1 MGRCSC
7 RIMANNGRLEVKLVV
22 AARAAGLDLTMDMVF
37 RYPVLSEMALR
48 MGSLKPAVNGKGQEI
63 DPPPFSLL
71 EFGGDSEKVAALCE
85 EASVQCNLN
94 TPPKTTQI
102 QDIFPASS
110 LQAGLLLSYLKNPG
124 AYMLQSV
131 HHIPTSARLDR
142 TRLKSAWENVVRRE
156 SCLRSRF
163 VEHDGDIYQVVLGD
177 EPLRW
182 SDLKGEHDLNQLLV
196 LEQGRRFQLGEP
208 MSWLT
213 LVPTARGHNASA
225 FALLWTIHHALVD
238 GWSTSLIIS
247 EVEKEYFYL
256 GQDNCKDLDGDSL
269 ALSIKSRPQLP
280 ATTPPY
286 QRFIRH
292 CINQEQSKS
301 SKLFWEK
308 NLEGTQQS
316 VFPVCP
322 SAAAPQPTSVLEQ
335 HIVIPLKSPLNCTP
349 ATLVQAA
356 WFLLLGIHSGGVVD
370 PEDDVDIV
378 TGITLNGR
386 SPSVDDIENIAG
398 PTITTAPF
406 RMPLSPNL
414 SLTRYLQSVQEHYLS
429 ILAHEQFGLQNI
441 QRLSPSAETACH
453 FQSLLVIQS
462 VVEGAKCS
470 GTCEGSQG
478 RLFEIQTESY
488 TSVDY
493 ALNMDC
499 ELKGMRKL
507 GDADGAELPIFFKV
521 IFDPH
526 IISEAKMQRMFVQ
539 LEHLMKELADASCGE
554 QQLKQVRDLLGA
566 ACEADLKQIE
576 EWNET
581 LTYPCPLVTSK
592 SCVHDLI
599 KKQCQLSPDV
609 PAVCAWDGELS
620 YDRLDSLSSLLAVH
634 LQQGYC
640 IKPEAL
646 VAICFEKSLWTVV
659 AMLAVLKAG
668 GGCVPIDPLTPPGR
682 LRDILG
688 KMGERFVGLVLT
700 SCSHHDRFSAL
711 VQEARVLAVDQNLM
725 DSLKPVATAAMQ
737 RQPPLSTA
745 SPGNVAFVVFTSG
758 STGTPKGIVLE
769 HQAFCSS
776 ALAHGSFWGLGP
788 HSRVLQFAAHT
799 FDVSIGDMFAT
810 LIHGGCVC
818 IPSDHDRMNN
828 LAVAINALNINHA
841 NLTPTVSA
849 YMSPEEVPG
858 LKLLANVGEALSKT
872 VMERWAG
879 HVELYNMYGPA
890 ECTIYSII
898 KGNIQQHQDPNNIG
912 AGVGAKGW
920 LVDPGDIYR
929 LVPIGATGEI
939 LIEGPNLAR
948 GYVGDEDLTNKSFVW
963 DPAWSR
969 SGPKSSVSRKG
980 RRFYR
985 TGDLATLNDD
995 GSMTFIGRN
1004 DGQVKLRGQRL
1015 ELGEIE
1021 SQLHHL
1027 LPPSTRLAAA
1037 VVSPMGEPQKKLL
1050 TVFLSLPVEADYLA
1064 SAEEKQT
1071 KARPVETLI
1080 QKSPV
1085 VLENFKTTVLDV
1097 DARLKTVL
1105 PSYMMP
1111 SAYLPLT
1118 SLPVSTSGKTDRRQL
1133 QDLAACLPQDQLSAY
1148 LPQREYDV
1156 KDSNQASTSPYTKE
1170 ESILHR
1176 LWTGL
1181 FSLAREL
1188 HVNDHFFRLGGDSMA
1203 AMRLVSL
1210 ARQQGMTLTV
1220 EKIFRHPI
1228 LRDLACVTMPPNMS
1242 MGEPK
1247 SVKANDDVDT
1257 LAFSLLAG
1265 KDVELLR
1272 SQAVQQCNVQ
1282 HSQIQDIYPVL
1293 AVQERFMTGAFMGS
1307 IANRTL
1313 SICRQKKGPRDEQS
1327 QLVFALP
1334 DSLDLQTFEAAW
1346 SAVIRRH
1353 PILRTRMIET
1363 NDGIFQVVID
1373 EDPVWTRSNAPLRQ
1387 FVEQDRANAMVFGD
1401 PLIRLSLVISEG
1413 SSVGSGEDQ
1422 AFFVISA
1429 CHAIY
1434 DGFSFGKMWEEVEA
1448 DYSRHMDRRSGGPA
1462 GLPPPPPGL
1471 QMNQLVKQ
1479 RLQADVEA
1487 AKAFWRSELSD
1498 AVTVPVVPYDRLQ
1511 RRVLT
1516 KTRRRATIDI
1526 QTSRLPSSEVTLS
1539 TMIFVSAALTLSHD
1553 YDSPDIIFEALL
1565 SGRSGDIPGIED
1577 VMGPAMTCLP
1587 VRIRLG
1593 QIAQQER
1600 VTLQSVLL
1608 ETQTLLHE
1616 RLVKHEHVGWWDLVQ
1631 IDEFRSLLNNVAQI
1645 NINPNPYLELGK
1657 SLGLKLEDSFSTNE
1671 VFYAM
1676 SSFIQDEQLVL
1687 MVSSDDDYVDGQ
1699 DVERHLRKWSML
1711 LTGILRAQE
1720 AQQLK
1725 DVTLSNLLD
1734 SLAL

>member
-1 MGRCSC
+1 MR
-7 RIMANNGRLEVKLVV
+7 ANNGRLKVKLVA
-22 AARAAGLDLTMDMVF
+22 AARATGTNLTMDMVL
-37 RYPVLSEMALR
+37 RYPVLSEMALH
-48 MGSLKPAVNGKGQEI
+48 MGNLELAVNGKSQEK
-63 DPPPFSLL
+63 DPQPFSLL
-71 EFGGDSEKVAALCE
+71 EFGGDSEKVAGVCN
-85 EASVQCNLN
+85 EASVQCSLN
-94 TPPKTTQI
+94 THATTTTRI

-110 LQAGLLLSYLKNPG
+110 LQAGLLLSYLKSPG

-131 HHIPTSARLDR
+131 YYIPSAARLDR
-142 TRLKSAWENVVRRE
+142 PRLKSAWETVVRRT

-163 VEHDGDIYQVVLGD
+163 VEHDGDIYQVVIDD

-182 SDLKGEHDLNQLLV
+182 SELEGEHDLEKWLV
-196 LEQGRRFQLGEP
+196 LEKARRFQLGEP

-213 LVPTARGHNASA
+213 LVPTARDHNASG
-225 FALLWTIHHALVD
+225 FALIWTIHHALVD
-238 GWSTSLIIS
+238 GWSSSLIVS
-247 EVEKEYFYL
+247 EVEKEYFHL
-256 GQDNCKDLDGDSL
+256 GQEGCKKCDSL
-269 ALSIKSRPQLP
+269 VRSVESCPQLP
-280 ATTPPY
+280 TTSPPY

-292 CINQEQSKS
+292 CINQEQSQS
-301 SKLFWEK
+301 TKLFWK
-308 NLEGTQQS
+308 RNLEGTQRPA
-316 VFPVCP
+316 FPACS
-322 SAAAPQPTSVLEQ
+322 SAATPQATSVLEQ
-335 HIVIPLKSPLNCTP
+335 HMIIPIKSPLNCTP

-356 WFLLLGIHSGGVVD
+356 WFILLGIHSGGVAD
-370 PEDDVDIV
+370 PADDIDVV

-386 SPSVDDIENIAG
+386 SPNVEDIENIAG
-398 PTITTAPF
+398 PTITTVPF
-406 RMPLSPNL
+406 RMPLIPNQPL
-414 SLTRYLQSVQEHYLS
+414 AGYLQSVQEHYLS

-441 QRLSPSAETACH
+441 QRLSPGAEAACH

-462 VVEGAKCS
+462 VVEGAECV

-478 RLFEIQTESY
+478 RLFESQTESY

-499 ELKGMRKL
+499 ELKAMKKL
-507 GDADGAELPIFFKV
+507 GDADGAELPLSFKV
-521 IFDPH
+521 IFDSQ
-526 IISEAKMQRMFVQ
+526 IISDAKMKRMFVQ
-539 LEHLMKELADASCGE
+539 LEHLMRELAGASGGE
-554 QQLKQVRDLLGA
+554 QESKQVRDLLEA
-566 ACEADLKQIE
+566 ACEADVKQIE
-576 EWNET
+576 EWNEI
-581 LTYPCPLVTSK
+581 LTYPCPLITSE

-609 PAVCAWDGELS
+609 PAVHAWDGELS
-620 YDRLDSLSSLLAVH
+620 YNRLESLSSLLAVH

-640 IKPEAL
+640 IKSESL

-668 GGCVPIDPLTPPGR
+668 GGCVPVDPLTPPDR
-682 LRDILG
+682 IRSILG
-688 KMGERFVGLVLT
+688 KMGERFAGLFLT
-700 SCSHHDRFSAL
+700 SHFHRDRFSVLA
-711 VQEARVLAVDQNLM
+711 QEARGLAVDQTLM
-725 DSLKPVATAAMQ
+725 DSLKPAPAAAIQ
-737 RQPPLSTA
+737 RQSPLSTA

-769 HQAFCSS
+769 HRAFCSS

-828 LAVAINALNINHA
+828 LAGAINAFDINHA

-849 YMSPEEVPG
+849 HMSPEEVPG

-872 VMERWAG
+872 VMEKWAG
-879 HVELYNMYGPA
+879 RVDLYNMYGPA

-898 KGNIQQHQDPNNIG
+898 KGNIQQHQDPSNIG
-912 AGVGAKGW
+912 GGVGAKGW
-920 LVDPGDIYR
+920 LVSPDDIDR

-939 LIEGPNLAR
+939 LLEGPILAR
-948 GYVGDEDLTNKSFVW
+948 GYLGDGDLTTKSFVW

-969 SGPKSSVSRKG
+969 SGLKKSVSKRG

-1021 SQLHHL
+1021 SQLNHL
-1027 LPPSTRLAAA
+1027 LPSSTRLAAA
-1037 VVSPMGEPQKKLL
+1037 VVSPKGEPQKKLL
-1050 TVFLSLPVEADYLA
+1050 TVFMFLPREEDCSA
-1064 SAEEKQT
+1064 SAEEQHT
-1071 KARPVETLI
+1071 QYRTAENLI
-1080 QKSPV
+1080 EKSSA
-1085 VLENFKTTVLDV
+1085 VLETFKRTVLDV

-1111 SAYLPLT
+1111 SAYLPLVA
-1118 SLPVSTSGKTDRRQL
+1118 LPVSISGKTDRKRL
-1133 QDLAACLPQDQLSAY
+1133 RDLAACLPQDRLSEY

-1156 KDSNQASTSPYTKE
+1156 KGSNQPAASPYTKE

-1181 FSLAREL
+1181 FSLARQL

-1210 ARQQGMTLTV
+1210 ARQQGLTLTV
-1220 EKIFRHPI
+1220 ETIFRHPI
-1228 LRDLACVTMPPNMS
+1228 LRDLACVARPPNVS
-1242 MGEPK
+1242 MGAPK
-1247 SVKANDDVDT
+1247 SVKANGVDT

-1265 KDVELLR
+1265 KDVEFLR
-1272 SQAVQQCNVQ
+1272 SQAVQQCNIK

-1293 AVQERFMTGAFMGS
+1293 AIQERFMTGAFLGS
-1307 IANRTL
+1307 IPNRTL
-1313 SICRQKKGPRDEQS
+1313 SVCKQKTGPRDEQA
-1327 QLVFALP
+1327 QFVFALP
-1334 DSLDLQTFEAAW
+1334 HSIDLPTFESAW

-1363 NDGIFQVVID
+1363 QDGIFQVVID
-1373 EDPVWTRSNAPLRQ
+1373 EIPVWTRSNAPLRQ
-1387 FVEQDRANAMVFGD
+1387 FVEQDRANAMIFGD
-1401 PLIRLSLVISEG
+1401 SLVRLSLVHPKR
-1413 SSVGSGEDQ
+1413 SSSIGGGEQ
-1422 AFFVISA
+1422 QSFFVVSA
-1429 CHAIY
+1429 CHAMY
-1434 DGFSFGKMWEEVEA
+1434 DGFSFGKMWEEVEEE
-1448 DYSRHMDRRSGGPA
+1448 YSRNMDRKSGRPD
-1462 GLPPPPPGL
+1462 LLLPPPGL

-1479 RLQADVEA
+1479 RLQADAET
-1487 AKAFWRSELSD
+1487 AKAFWRSELGD
-1498 AVTVPVVPYDRLQ
+1498 AVTVPIVPYNRLQ

-1516 KTRRRATIDI
+1516 KTRRRATVDI
-1526 QTSRLPSSEVTLS
+1526 QTSRLSASEVTLS

-1553 YDSPDIIFEALL
+1553 YDSPDVIFEALL
-1565 SGRSGDIPGIED
+1565 SGRSGEVPGIED

-1593 QIAQQER
+1593 QTSQQEQ

-1631 IDEFRSLLNNVAQI
+1631 MDEFRSILNNVPQI

-1676 SSFIQDEQLVL
+1676 SSFIQDEKLVL
-1687 MVSSDDDYVDGQ
+1687 MVSSDDKYVDGR
-1699 DVERHLRKWSML
+1699 DVERHLRKWSIL
-1711 LTGILRAQE
+1711 LTKLLRAQE

-1725 DVTLSNLLD
+1725 YVTLRGLLG